1 MYAIDMEEI
10 KSSLQKEMG
19 LHIEESTASTTPPTA
34 VTSSA
39 VVSDTEPAQ
48 PTSSSSAAA
57 AAVMATVE
65 VKVDPEYY
73 RRIEET
79 VATLALGT
87 GRVEVLHMR
96 ILNTNPVS
104 APTAGHKDDHAGSE
118 SADATSA
125 SKHDKK
131 SGKKTTKK
139 STSAST
145 TTTATAGV
153 DALYPVPEHHD
164 EDDNSE
170 SDGDAEGD
178 DDHPTSSSAII
189 TSMRELSLDHTKR
202 SFKEQL
208 LVEGDSDSDNEQA
221 AGIVRKNKQVTFSS

>member
-1 MYAIDMEEI
+1 MEEI
-10 KSSLQKEMG
+10 KNSLQKEMG
-19 LHIEESTASTTPPTA
+19 LHIEESTATTTSSTTATTSNVA
-34 VTSSA
+34 VA
-39 VVSDTEPAQ
+39 DTETAQ
-48 PTSSSSAAA
+48 PASSSSAPTGA

-118 SADATSA
+118 SVTEATTSA
-125 SKHDKK
+125 SKPDKK
-131 SGKKTTKK
+131 TGKKATKNK
-139 STSAST
+139 TSAHATT
-145 TTTATAGV
+145 TTTATASV
-153 DALYPVPEHHD
+153 DGAELYPVPERHD

-178 DDHPTSSSAII
+178 GDHPPTSSAAII

-202 SFKEQL
+202 SFKEKL
-208 LVEGDSDSDNEQA
+208 LEGDSDSEDEHA
-221 AGIVRKNKQVTFSS
+221 AGIVRKNKQV

>member
-1 MYAIDMEEI
+1 MNVVDMEEI
-10 KSSLQKEMG
+10 KNSLQKEMG
-19 LHIEESTASTTPPTA
+19 LHIEEPTTATTPPSNTA
-34 VTSSA
+34 TTSSA
-39 VVSDTEPAQ
+39 VVSDAETAQ
-48 PTSSSSAAA
+48 PTSASS

-65 VKVDPEYY
+65 VKIDPEYY

-118 SADATSA
+118 SSTEATST

-131 SGKKTTKK
+131 TGKKTTKK
-139 STSAST
+139 TSAPT

-153 DALYPVPEHHD
+153 DALYPVPEQHD

-170 SDGDAEGD
+170 SDGDAGD
-178 DDHPTSSSAII
+178 NNHHPTTSSAAI
-189 TSMRELSLDHTKR
+189 TSMRELSLDYTKR

-208 LVEGDSDSDNEQA
+208 LGEGDSDSEDEQA
-221 AGIVRKNKQVTFSS
+221 AGIVRKNKQV